1 MRLDL
6 NHLEGRIPN
15 QWCEASALLFLNLN
29 LMPNLR
35 GPLPPC
41 FGRHMKLI
49 NEIILIGNP
58 GLDGPIPWHSLS
70 VKFRSNQTGED
81 RQKSPLD
88 SSSQVLSQA
97 RMTCLIL
104 ANNNLSGRALPARG
118 GAGDEAFAEQW
129 NFTVDENGTGTNFG
143 NANSTKFNRCTVKA
157 IAVSD
162 NPQLDGEIHPGIVNC
177 KDLVSLY
184 LHGTGISG
192 NIPAE
197 ICGNCYFGVMTLH
210 NIPAF
215 AGDNDTQVAKRRTF
229 RRDCSRAKTEAYATC
244 VREYK
249 KYDESGENE
258 LAPFMITRIT
268 DYDGTWDCGGN
279 LSTNVSRSTPY
290 ISDAEYDGCV
300 FNPQLLHANL
310 PPAYE
315 VPENETSF
323 ARGPENYMG
332 FWPNPNGKY
341 NYPMIPRN

>member
-1 MRLDL
+1 M
-6 NHLEGRIPN
+6 
-15 QWCEASALLFLNLN
+15 Q
-29 LMPNLR
+29 M
-35 GPLPPC
+35 
-41 FGRHMKLI
+41 
-49 NEIILIGNP
+49 IILIGNA
-58 GLDGPIPWHSLS
+58 GLGGPIPWDSLS
-70 VKFRSNQTGED
+70 VRFRSNQTSEN
-81 RQKSPLD
+81 REISPLKE
-88 SSSQVLSQA
+88 SSQVFELT
-97 RMTCLIL
+97 RMTHLIL
-104 ANNNLSGRALPARG
+104 ANNNFSGRAFPAPG

-129 NFTVDENGTGTNFG
+129 KFTVAENGTGTNSG
-143 NANSTKFNRCTVKA
+143 NASNIITKFNRCTVKVF
-157 IAVSD
+157 AVSD

-192 NIPAE
+192 NIPAG

-249 KYDESGENE
+249 KYDESRENK

-300 FNPQLLHANL
+300 FNPKQLHANLNL

-315 VPENETSF
+315 VPENDTSF